1 MSSRRGSDAVL
12 LLCAC
17 AFALTGCGSTTIRHV
32 TTTVL
37 RPAATTST
45 STVAEPTHSAT
56 IQIHAATTASR
67 GAVSPLSGR
76 SALQTIELAASA
88 LRRSGDYA
96 MRADLLQA
104 HERTVIALTT
114 SGRRRYEASLT
125 IGQRM
130 FQLISLPGAAY
141 LRGNRAFWNSQS
153 AASAARL
160 AGHWLHVPDTG
171 ASSVTRTLGT
181 LAPGTLARCLTEDH
195 GTLSFAGHE
204 TVDGT
209 RALIVRDAGDVPG
222 ATPST
227 IAVASSG
234 PPYPLRYDATG
245 VTRRGGRVD
254 VCNNGKGGG
263 ATGTIALSQFGRT
276 PSVQAPV
283 TTGGG
288 APT

>member
-45 STVAEPTHSAT
+45 STV
-56 IQIHAATTASR
+56 ASR

-171 ASSVTRTLGT
+171 ASSVTRTLG
-181 LAPGTLARCLTEDH
+181 CLTEDH

-209 RALIVRDAGDVPG
+209 RALIVRDAGDAPG